1 MKKSMIT
8 KAGTILLAAAMTI
21 ALAGCG
27 GSAGETAASG
37 TTAAAWETTSSGTT
51 APGTTSS
58 GTTAPGTTASGTTEG
73 EPEAASAPA
82 EGSAGAAIDPSD
94 YKVAL
99 LLPGTANDKGW
110 NQEAYEGLMDIEKE
124 IGCKTAY
131 SEKVAASDYE
141 NVFRGYGD
149 QGFQLIIGH
158 GYEFADAAMK
168 VAPDYPDSMFCITS
182 ADVFQAPNVCS
193 LENLNGEQ
201 GFLAGAVAA
210 MTTKTKVVASVGGM
224 EVPSIVYYNQG
235 FVQGAAYVD
244 PEVKALTAFTGD
256 FDDAAKVK
264 EQANAFIQQG
274 ADIITHDADAAGLG
288 IFEAARDAEGVYVIG
303 AVGDQYDMLPEK
315 TITSATNQ
323 ISKAMLLAA
332 QYQTAGTL
340 EPVSYKFGIKEGVIG
355 LADFRELKSM
365 LTTEQLDELEQIKE
379 KIGSGEIQIELSA
392 E

>member
-1 MKKSMIT
+1 MKKIRMT
-8 KAGTILLAAAMTI
+8 MMKKTGALVLAAVV
-21 ALAGCG
+21 ALAASGCAKTTEAPG
-27 GSAGETAASG
+27 TGAAETASAETASAETAAAK
-37 TTAAAWETTSSGTT
+37 TAAAETSDPAKSGSQ
-51 APGTTSS
+51 AP
-58 GTTAPGTTASGTTEG
+58 
-73 EPEAASAPA
+73 
-82 EGSAGAAIDPSD
+82 IDPSS

-110 NQEAYEGLMDIEKE
+110 NQEAYEGLMAIEKE

-210 MTTKTKVVASVGGM
+210 MTTKSKVVASVGGM

-332 QYQTAGTL
+332 QYQTEGKL
-340 EPVSYKFGIKEGVIG
+340 EPISYKFGIKEGVIG

-365 LTTEQLDELEQIKE
+365 LTDEQLDELEQIKE
-379 KIGSGEIQIELSA
+379 KIGSGEITIDLSA